1 MALWGKADDIYSPGS
16 VTVNYENKTITGTG
30 TSFTSASEG
39 DVISIGTGKTFGSAV
54 ISGIT
59 SNTVISIASTDTL
72 NGEAISA
79 VSVYTISQMPKYAL
93 LDSNYTDAQIF
104 GADSNI
110 EVDANTGTQYALTH
124 AGWVGIKTYVDTDG
138 NLRVKTE
145 TLVAMSGISTGTA
158 DYINTATA
166 TDYEDIVTAAG
177 DAADD
182 ATLQDVKITI
192 NTQPS
197 NAVGVATTTLTF
209 TVAAISDPP
218 GNASALSY
226 LWQVSTNSGTSWS
239 DLSNGGDYSNTTT
252 ATVSVANTNAV
263 KNGYQYR
270 VLLSATGAR
279 IVASNAATLGVTT
292 V

>member
-1 MALWGKADDIYSPGS
+1 MALWGKADDIHSPGS
-16 VTVNYENKTITGTG
+16 VTVDYTNKTITGTG
-30 TSFTSASEG
+30 TSFTSASAG

-72 NGEAISA
+72 NGQAISG
-79 VSVYTISQMPKYAL
+79 VSAYTISQMPKYAL

-110 EVDANTGTQYALTH
+110 EADANNGTQYALTH
-124 AGWVGIKTYVDTDG
+124 AGWVGIKTYVDTHG

-158 DYINTATA
+158 TYINTATA
-166 TDYEDIVTAAG
+166 TYDEIVDAAG

-192 NTQPS
+192 SAQPA

-209 TVAAISDPP
+209 SVTAISTPP
-218 GNASALSY
+218 GDASALSY
-226 LWQVSTNSGTSWS
+226 LWQQSSDTGSTWS
-239 DLSNGGDYSNTTT
+239 DLSNGGDYSNVTT
-252 ATVSVANTNAV
+252 ATVSVANTNTA

-279 IVASNAATLGVTT
+279 TVASNAATLGVTT

>member
-16 VTVNYENKTITGTG
+16 VTVDYANKTITGAG

-72 NGEAISA
+72 NGEAISG

-110 EVDANTGTQYALTH
+110 EIDANTGTQYALTH

-145 TLVAMSGISTGTA
+145 TLVAMSGISTGA
-158 DYINTATA
+158 AAYINTATS
-166 TDYEDIVTAAG
+166 DYEDEVVAAG

-182 ATLQDVKITI
+182 STLQDVKITI

-209 TVAAISDPP
+209 TVVAISDPP
-218 GNASALSY
+218 GDASALSY
-226 LWQVSTNSGTSWS
+226 LWQVSTNSGSSWS
-239 DLSNGGDYSNTTT
+239 DLSDAGDYTNTTT
-252 ATVSVANTNAV
+252 ATVSVANTNTA

>member
-16 VTVNYENKTITGTG
+16 VTVDYVNKTITGTG
-30 TSFTSASEG
+30 TSFTSASAG

-72 NGEAISA
+72 NGQEISG

-110 EVDANTGTQYALTH
+110 EIDANNGTQYALTH
-124 AGWVGIKTYVDTDG
+124 AGWVGIKTYVDAHG

-145 TLVAMSGISTGTA
+145 TLVAMSGISTGSAT
-158 DYINTATA
+158 YINTATA
-166 TDYEDIVTAAG
+166 TYDQIVDAAG

-192 NTQPS
+192 SAQPA

-209 TVAAISDPP
+209 SVTAIATPP
-218 GNASALSY
+218 GDDSVLTF
-226 LWQVSTNSGTSWS
+226 LWQESSDTGATWS
-239 DLSNGGDYSNTTT
+239 DLSNGGAYSNVTT
-252 ATVSVANTNAV
+252 ATVSVANTDTA

-270 VLLSATGAR
+270 VLLSASGAR
-279 IVASNAATLGVTT
+279 TVASNAATLGVTT